1 MSNASASEGLS
12 NKGVHRRVLAISLPA
27 ILANSSAP
35 LVGLVDTW
43 AVGHLPGAVHLAAV
57 GIGSVIFNFIF
68 WAFGF
73 LRMGTTGLVAQAWG
87 RSDLADLGRVVIRSC
102 VLAVLIGLAI
112 WVFQNMIWTLS
123 LAALAPPQDVAELT
137 RGYFDLRIWAA
148 PATLL
153 VFVISG
159 VLFGLGR
166 TTGVLILQLV
176 LNIANA
182 GLNLWFVV
190 GLDMGV
196 EGVALG
202 TLIAQWLSAA
212 LGLFMLA
219 REPAASALLTVLT
232 QKLTWTLSGFR
243 PLLVL
248 NGYIFLRTILLMVAL
263 ALVMREAAG
272 MGETAMAASHVIN
285 QYLMLIALGLDGFA
299 HAAEAQAGAAWGYG
313 RRAVFQRWVRVA
325 GLWAFLASV
334 LYTAL
339 FWFAGDAITALL
351 TNIESVRT
359 ATAQVMPLVAML
371 PVVSVWCYHFDGV
384 FIGATAARA
393 MLLTMGIAFLVYVA
407 ILSPM
412 TDRWGLSGLWGAVL
426 VFMAVR
432 GITQAA
438 WYPFMLRKLR

>member
-1 MSNASASEGLS
+1 MNAATAPDSLTQT
-12 NKGVHRRVLAISLPA
+12 GVHRRVLAISLPA
-27 ILANSSAP
+27 ILANSSTP

-68 WAFGF
+68 WTFGF
-73 LRMGTTGLVAQAWG
+73 LRMGTTGLVAQSWG
-87 RSDLADLGRVVIRSC
+87 RSDLAELGRVIVRSSA
-102 VLAVLIGLAI
+102 LALLIGVALWLLQGII
-112 WVFQNMIWTLS
+112 WNVSI
-123 LAALAPPQDVAELT
+123 AALEPPIEVAELT
-137 RGYFDLRIWAA
+137 RAYFDLRIWAA

-166 TTGVLILQLV
+166 TTGVLVLQLV
-176 LNIANA
+176 LNLANA
-182 GLNLWFVV
+182 ALNLWFVV

-196 EGVALG
+196 PGVALG
-202 TLIAQWLSAA
+202 TLIAQWLAA
-212 LGLFMLA
+212 VLGMLMLA
-219 REPAASALLTVLT
+219 REPATSALLTVLKQRT
-232 QKLTWTLSGFR
+232 TWLLRGFQ

-263 ALVMREAAG
+263 TLVMREAAG
-272 MGETAMAASHVIN
+272 LGETAMATSHVVN

-313 RRAVFQRWVRVA
+313 RKAMFQRWVRAA

-339 FWFAGDAITALL
+339 FWFAGNAITALL
-351 TNIESVRT
+351 TNIEPVRI
-359 ATAQVMPLVAML
+359 ATAELMPLVALL

-393 MLLTMGIAFLVYVA
+393 MLATMAIAFAIYIA

-412 TDRWGLSGLWGAVL
+412 TDHWGLRGLWGAVL

-432 GITQAA
+432 GIAQAA
-438 WYPFMLRKLR
+438 WYPFLLRRLR